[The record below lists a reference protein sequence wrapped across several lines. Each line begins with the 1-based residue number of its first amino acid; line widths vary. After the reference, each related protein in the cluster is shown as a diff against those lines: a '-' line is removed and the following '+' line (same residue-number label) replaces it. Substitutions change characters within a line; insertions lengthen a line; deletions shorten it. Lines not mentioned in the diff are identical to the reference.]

1 MSGPAATS
9 QTTKAACL
17 AALALPRA
25 DDTLSA
31 LFHARAAQAPD
42 RAFLHHGERRWSWRQ
57 TRSALHQWA
66 QQLRSAGARSGERV
80 AVILPN
86 SDLQVILLLAC
97 AEIGAVFVPVNAEL
111 KPAEMTV
118 ALGIVDPACIV
129 MTQALGGAVEA
140 ITAALPAR
148 ARATLLVDL
157 AALVVPP
164 SEAGAAPDDA
174 ASIVRPDD
182 PLAIVFTSGTTGTP
196 KGVVH
201 SHRTY
206 VTAAEIA
213 AYRMRLVPEDCL
225 LVVLPLFHL
234 NALFYS
240 VGGAIAAGAR
250 LVIEDRFRASSFWQ
264 TVQRF
269 GVTQVNIIAAVGNIL
284 LKRDRAEFPG
294 NATLRKI
301 SAAPVSAAVA
311 EALAHEFGITHVV
324 ESYGMTEAPGLAQV
338 DFDDFAHRACLGQ
351 PIRHPL
357 TDAPVSEIA
366 VVGEDCKPVATGTIG
381 RLMVR
386 AATMM
391 KGYYNRPDL
400 ADRVSSEG
408 WFLTEDR
415 GRVDEDGFFY
425 FCGRTSEIIRS
436 RGENVAASEIEA
448 VLLSH
453 PQVSD
458 VGCIGVPSPLGEED
472 IVAVAVPRDAAG
484 IDAASLARHCR
495 ERLSR
500 HKCPRYL
507 VVRDRLPKTPT
518 EKVARHLVRELPG
531 LMDRAIELP
540 QADTA

>member
-1 MSGPAATS
+1 MSGPADTAEAR
-9 QTTKAACL
+9 KAACL

-25 DDTLSA
+25 GDTLSA
-31 LFHARAAQAPD
+31 LFQARAAQAPD
-42 RAFLHHGERRWSWRQ
+42 RPFLHHGERRWSWRQ
-57 TRSALHQWA
+57 TEAAMHHWA
-66 QQLRSAGARSGERV
+66 RRLGAAGAVPGERV

-86 SDLQVILLLAC
+86 SDLHVIVLLAC
-97 AEIGAVFVPVNAEL
+97 AHVGAVFVPVNAEL
-111 KPAEMTV
+111 KPAEMAV
-118 ALGIVDPACIV
+118 ALAIADPVCIV
-129 MTQALGGAVEA
+129 TTPSLHGAAETIA
-140 ITAALPAR
+140 AALPAR
-148 ARATLLVDL
+148 ARTLLPVDL
-157 AALVVPP
+157 AALAVPD
-164 SEAGAAPDDA
+164 DDA
-174 ASIVRPDD
+174 AAARPTETVAQPDD
-182 PLAIVFTSGTTGTP
+182 NLAIVFTSGTTGTP

-206 VTAAEIA
+206 VVAAEIA
-213 AYRMRLVPEDCL
+213 AYRMRLVPADCL

-250 LVIEDRFRASSFWQ
+250 LVVEERFRASSFWQ

-284 LKRDRAEFPG
+284 LKRDRTEFPG

-311 EALAHEFGITHVV
+311 EALAQEFGITHVV

-338 DFDDFAHRACLGQ
+338 DFEDSQHRACLGR

-357 TDAPVSEIA
+357 TGAPVSEIA
-366 VVGEDCKPVATGTIG
+366 VVDDDRQPVPSGAIG

-400 ADRVSSEG
+400 ADRISPEG

-415 GRVDEDGFFY
+415 GRMDEDGFFY

-436 RGENVAASEIEA
+436 RGENIAASEIEA

-458 VGCIGVPSPLGEED
+458 VGCIGVPSALGEED
-472 IVAVAVPRDAAG
+472 IVAVAVPRDDTG
-484 IDAASLARHCR
+484 IDAAGLVQHCR

-500 HKCPRYL
+500 HKWPRYL
-507 VVRDRLPKTPT
+507 VVCDRLPKTPT
-518 EKVARHLVRELPG
+518 EKVARHLLRELPG
-531 LMDRAIELP
+531 LMERAIELP
-540 QADTA
+540 QGDAA